1 MNLFRLPLNIFVV
14 VVLSKERHPSVVLMI
29 CAAALLLLQGCRSAN
44 TSFSSS
50 PPSPHLHHSQPSL
63 PFSTCFPA
71 CACAPPLL
79 CPWLRLMTIKLKT
92 TTSRC
97 KAMQCNSRNLLH
109 SAQKSKTPLNLC
121 TSLQKAFMS
130 ASHRQA
136 ATRIRGLPRVN
147 EEEEVV
153 ATERVASGLGAREEE
168 A

>member
-71 CACAPPLL
+71 CAPSLP
-79 CPWLRLMTIKLKT
+79 CPWPRLMATKMST
-92 TTSRC
+92 TTNCC
-97 KAMQCNSRNLLH
+97 KVMQF
-109 SAQKSKTPLNLC
+109 T
-121 TSLQKAFMS
+121 
-130 ASHRQA
+130 
-136 ATRIRGLPRVN
+136 
-147 EEEEVV
+147 
-153 ATERVASGLGAREEE
+153 
-168 A
+168 